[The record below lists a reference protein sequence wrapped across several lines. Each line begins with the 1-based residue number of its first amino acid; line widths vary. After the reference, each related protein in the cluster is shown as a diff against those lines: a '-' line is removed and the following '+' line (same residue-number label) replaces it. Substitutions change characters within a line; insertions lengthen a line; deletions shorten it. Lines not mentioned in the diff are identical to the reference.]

1 MNIQSLFDQ
10 FPEKYPSGNIF
21 LIAGPCVVENETMP
35 MEIACTLKAITCKLG
50 IPFIFKASYRKA
62 NRSSLHSF
70 TGIGDQQA
78 LQAIARVGRELHIP
92 VITDVHTAEEAAMAA
107 PYVDVLQIPA
117 FLCRQTDLLLAA
129 ARTGKWVNI
138 KKGQFL
144 SSEAMKFPVE
154 KVRSTGNDK
163 VMLTERGSMYGYQD
177 LIVDFRS
184 AAIMRANN
192 CPLVVDVT
200 HSVQQPNQVEGIS
213 GGRRDMIATIAK
225 AGIAVGFDGIF
236 METHPDVAHAK
247 SDATNMLPLQEVEGL
262 LTQLVKIRQAVL

>member
-10 FPEKYPSGNIF
+10 FPGLYRSGNFF

-35 MEIACTLKAITCKLG
+35 MEIARTLKDITDRLG

-70 TGIGDQQA
+70 TGIGDEKA
-78 LQAIARVGRELHIP
+78 LRAIAQVGKELHIP
-92 VITDVHTAEEAAMAA
+92 VLTDIHTAEEAAMAA
-107 PYVDVLQIPA
+107 SYVDVLQIPA

-213 GGRRDMIATIAK
+213 GGRRDMIATMAK